1 MKPKIIIAGGSGF
14 IGNEMANYFKNRF
27 EIVILTRNK
36 TENINGIHFIN
47 WDGKTFGNWTN
58 ELENAIAIINL
69 TGRSVNCRYSEF
81 NKNEIYESRLA
92 GTNIIGKAIINC
104 KNKPKI
110 WINAASATIYRNEY
124 EQPNTEEKGIIG
136 EGFSVDVC
144 KKWEQMFY
152 SFKIDNVRQ
161 INLRIAIVL
170 QKDKSV
176 MIPFKN
182 LAKLGL
188 GGKAATG
195 KQLFSWIH
203 IMDFCKAIDFLIH
216 KNNAVG
222 TYNLA
227 APNAITNSYF
237 MNTIRTKMGIP
248 FGIPQPKWLL
258 EIGAW
263 IIKTETEL
271 IVKSRW
277 VYPARL
283 LNEGFKFEYNTIDKA
298 IIDLV

>member
-14 IGNEMANYFKNRF
+14 IGQEMANYFKNRF

-36 TENINGIHFIN
+36 TENINEIRFVN
-47 WDGKTFGNWTN
+47 WDGKTFGKWTD
-58 ELENAIAIINL
+58 ELENALAIINL
-69 TGRSVNCRYSEF
+69 TGRSVNCRYNEF

-92 GTNIIGKAIINC
+92 STSIIGKAIINC
-104 KNKPKI
+104 KIKPEI

-136 EGFSVDVC
+136 DGFSVDVC
-144 KKWEQMFY
+144 KKWEEKFY
-152 SFKIDNVRQ
+152 SFKIDNVKQ

-203 IMDFCKAIDFLIH
+203 ITDFCSAIDFLIH

-227 APNAITNSYF
+227 SPNAITNSCF
-237 MNTIRTKMGIP
+237 MKKIRSKMGIP

-283 LNEGFKFEYNTIDKA
+283 LSEGFKFEYNTIDKA